1 MRQTEVVET
10 WNYVCPHIL
19 GGIAT
24 RVLGVVTSVYEMQH
38 GAEGKFLSIS
48 GLTDDKI

>member
-38 GAEGKFLSIS
+38 GFVVSVVTVDIFG
-48 GLTDDKI
+48 GV